1 MTSII
6 GISNITKIRKN
17 QINTK
22 NSTKITLKG
31 MIMNNYWAKMTKIIY
46 RIDKM
51 ISILYRKQT
60 DLIKNCYRSIK

>member
-51 ISILYRKQT
+51 ISILYRK
-60 DLIKNCYRSIK
+60 

>member
-31 MIMNNYWAKMTKIIY
+31 MIMNNYWAKMTQIIY

-51 ISILYRKQT
+51 ISILYRK
-60 DLIKNCYRSIK
+60 